1 MQLLLSLGFLHLTAV
16 DIIDILLVAFILFQ
30 LYRLVRGS
38 LAFTIFIGLLV
49 IYVLSLVAQ
58 ALELKL
64 MSEILGSFISVGV
77 IAVLIVFQPEIRRF
91 LLYVGR
97 SSDFRKANFWSALSL
112 KKIRTGDYNQKE
124 VKELTEG
131 IMSLSESKT
140 GALIVIP
147 QTSQLRF
154 YQNTGIAIN
163 ASITKDIIES
173 IFFKNSPL
181 HDGALIIADHKV
193 ASAKC
198 VLPLSDNPDIP
209 VKLGLRHRS
218 GVGIT
223 EQSDATCIIVSEEN
237 GEISYAREGRLYQNI
252 RKEELQKLIGRSL
265 FHSIN

>member
-1 MQLLLSLGFLHLTAV
+1 MQMLLSLGFLDLTLV

-49 IYVLSLVAQ
+49 IYVLSLVAK

-124 VKELTEG
+124 VKRTHGRNYVAEP
-131 IMSLSESKT
+131 
-140 GALIVIP
+140 V
-147 QTSQLRF
+147 
-154 YQNTGIAIN
+154 QNRSPYCYPPNITIAI
-163 ASITKDIIES
+163 
-173 IFFKNSPL
+173 
-181 HDGALIIADHKV
+181 
-193 ASAKC
+193 
-198 VLPLSDNPDIP
+198 LSKYR
-209 VKLGLRHRS
+209 V
-218 GVGIT
+218 
-223 EQSDATCIIVSEEN
+223 
-237 GEISYAREGRLYQNI
+237 
-252 RKEELQKLIGRSL
+252 
-265 FHSIN
+265 